1 MGNTLYYFYRK
12 EFIELRSRSY
22 DDVKKHYSDDEL
34 CTLCNIKQIVF
45 YAKNHVQPLIIDE
58 GWDGK
63 LLAIYDVKD
72 TKNVW
77 EIWKSHKKSKK

>member
-1 MGNTLYYFYRK
+1 MRFK
-12 EFIELRSRSY
+12 SY
-22 DDVKKHYSDDEL
+22 AEVKRHYTDDEL

-63 LLAIYDVKD
+63 LLAIYDIDETKD
-72 TKNVW
+72 IWNQWKNR
-77 EIWKSHKKSKK
+77 SH

>member
-1 MGNTLYYFYRK
+1 MKFKNY
-12 EFIELRSRSY
+12 E
-22 DDVKKHYSDDEL
+22 DVKKYYTQEQL

-45 YAKNHVQPLIIDE
+45 YAKQGCQSLIIDE

-63 LLAIYDVKD
+63 LLAIYDIQE

-77 EIWKSHKKSKK
+77 EIWKSQKH

>member
-1 MGNTLYYFYRK
+1 MRFKTYEDLKKYYS
-12 EFIELRSRSY
+12 E
-22 DDVKKHYSDDEL
+22 HEL

-45 YAKNHVQPLIIDE
+45 YAKQGCQPLIIDE

-63 LLAIYDVKD
+63 LLAIYDIQE

-77 EIWKSHKKSKK
+77 EIWKSQKH

>member
-1 MGNTLYYFYRK
+1 MRFNSYK
-12 EFIELRSRSY
+12 E
-22 DDVKKHYSDDEL
+22 VKNHYTDDEL

-63 LLAIYDVKD
+63 LLAIYDKRA
-72 TKNVW
+72 TKEVW
-77 EIWKSHKKSKK
+77 EIWKSQKQK